1 MSLTTSGGA
10 SILTPDQ
17 VDQLVVRPFSQ
28 ESVAL
33 RTSTVVP
40 INSHTLRIPIVT
52 ADPVAGFVAEGAE
65 ISATDPTLTEVNITP
80 YKLAGLVVIRPTR
93 RRSSPA
99 TVLRC
104 ARCCVSAGSSRTR
117 PRSQRSP
124 SRRNIETSSRRGD
137 LFSHGSPR
145 RELPYEAT
153 GYARVE
159 RTTRPRQTSSSV
171 ALNVGGGTCFDA
183 SADPE

>member
-17 VDQLVVRPFSQ
+17 VNQLVVRPFSQ

-40 INSHTLRIPIVT
+40 INSHTLRIPVVT

-80 YKLAGLVVIRPTR
+80 YKLAAD
-93 RRSSPA
+93 SSPA
-99 TVLRC
+99 ALQVVGDGLSSRPRTQGRFGVLREHHIE
-104 ARCCVSAGSSRTR
+104 RTR
-117 PRSQRSP
+117 RAAVHHIDRG
-124 SRRNIETSSRRGD
+124 RR
-137 LFSHGSPR
+137 LW
-145 RELPYEAT
+145 
-153 GYARVE
+153 
-159 RTTRPRQTSSSV
+159 
-171 ALNVGGGTCFDA
+171 
-183 SADPE
+183 